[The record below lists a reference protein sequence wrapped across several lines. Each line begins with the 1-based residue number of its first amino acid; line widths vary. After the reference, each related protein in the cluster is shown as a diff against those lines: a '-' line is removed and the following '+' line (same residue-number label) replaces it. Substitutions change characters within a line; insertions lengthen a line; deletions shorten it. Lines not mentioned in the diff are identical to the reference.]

1 MRKSN
6 TSGFAVHLGCVCV
19 TIQNGVDA
27 AVRGSG
33 RQEEEEEKEE
43 EKVLEGSLW

>member
-1 MRKSN
+1 MKESS
-6 TSGFAVHLGCVCV
+6 TSEGAVHCRCVGV